1 MIPNQ
6 DRCNNDSYVATCNGV
21 TVPPSQPSKSP
32 KQTLTKE
39 SQKTSASI
47 NKANENEVKLLLLRL
62 LQRPTTATNHIQQ
75 NQTNIHQMQ

>member
-6 DRCNNDSYVATCNGV
+6 DRCNNDSCVATCNEV
-21 TVPPSQPSKSP
+21 TVPRSQPSKSP
-32 KQTLTKE
+32 KQTLSKE
-39 SQKTSASI
+39 SQKSYASI
-47 NKANENEVKLLLLRL
+47 NKANENEVKLLLLLL